1 MVWSL
6 LNLVLLVLLGGSVLY
21 VVPFAVAGWFYRP
34 PDPPRPDT
42 WPRLAVLIPS
52 YKEDAVILDTARRA
66 ADHAYPGS
74 FEVFII
80 ADSMQPETL
89 AALRE
94 MPLTVHEVAF
104 ENSTKAKALRTS
116 IDRIP
121 EDAFDAFVIL
131 DADNVMADG
140 CLEHMARALT
150 DGFRVVQGR
159 RTAKNVDGG
168 LAQLDGFSEAIGNHI
183 FRRGHRALGLSA
195 ALIGSAK
202 AVDASLFR
210 RLIHAATNREVVLI
224 AEDKEIEMMLTYEG
238 VEMEYAER
246 AVVYDEKVS
255 DPTAFVPQ
263 RTRWIAAQTYYM
275 QRHALRGLRSLL
287 RLERLDYVDKVAQMI
302 IVPRS
307 LLLLL
312 LPVAAL
318 INGLVGATAWAAIWA
333 GHWALLVGALWL
345 SLPTDR
351 PDLSVWRAL
360 RSLPQGIVLMA
371 RAALDSPSGRST
383 FLNTPHGSSDASD
396 PPSPS

>member
-1 MVWSL
+1 MVWTL
-6 LNLVLLVLLGGSVLY
+6 VNLALLVALGGSVWY
-21 VVPFAVAGWFYRP
+21 VVPFAVAGRFYTP
-34 PDPPRPDT
+34 PDHPPPT
-42 WPRLAVLIPS
+42 EWPRLAVLIPS
-52 YKEDAVILDTARRA
+52 YKEDAVILDTAQRA
-66 ADHAYPGS
+66 AEHAYPGS

-89 AALRE
+89 SALRG
-94 MPLTVHEVAF
+94 MPLTVHEVSF

-121 EDAFDAFVIL
+121 EDAFDAVVIL
-131 DADNVMADG
+131 DADNVMAPR
-140 CLEHMARALT
+140 CLEHMARALAN
-150 DGFRVVQGR
+150 GFRVVQGR
-159 RTAKNVDGG
+159 RTAKNVDAG

-183 FRRGHRALGLSA
+183 FRKGHRALGLSA

-202 AVDASLFR
+202 AVAAPLFR
-210 RLIHAATNREVVLI
+210 RLIHEATEREDVLI

-238 VEMEYAER
+238 IPMEYADR

-287 RLERLDYVDKVAQMI
+287 RVERIDYVDKVTQMI
-302 IVPRS
+302 IMPRS

-312 LPVAAL
+312 LPIGAL
-318 INGLVGATAWAAIWA
+318 ANALAGATSWAAVWA
-333 GHWALLVGALWL
+333 AHGLLLIGALGL

-351 PDLSVWRAL
+351 PDLSVWRAV
-360 RSLPQGIVLMA
+360 RSLPRGILLMA
-371 RAALDSPSGRST
+371 RAAVDSPGGRST

-396 PPSPS
+396 PPSSS